1 LWPKTPSQTLRAKA
15 EQPFM
20 LPGFRFLFA
29 AVVLSTSM
37 LIFGLGAA
45 ALLRAAH
52 EEFASIPSRRAPPE
66 IMFTQQSEARPSLA
80 MMRAEPA
87 AAELK
92 DAGSPTGDV
101 QIASP
106 GKQSPIA
113 STAPEP
119 ENPATELDKVA
130 ALTDIA
136 TPAENSSPS
145 ENPKPE
151 PSTSEIAVQAE
162 APSPAAETTVAAIA
176 EITNQVAATVPDQTA
191 PPVEEST
198 RIAETR
204 IATLGGPPVSIETNT
219 ASKVAPAAVK
229 KNVQA
234 KRIVKRRKIAQRPRT
249 TQQASQRPV
258 DPFGQPLG
266 R

>member
-1 LWPKTPSQTLRAKA
+1 
-15 EQPFM
+15 M

-66 IMFTQQSEARPSLA
+66 IMFAQQGDARPVLT
-80 MMRAEPA
+80 MMRVEPA
-87 AAELK
+87 AAEQK
-92 DAGSPTGDV
+92 DIGSPATGDAPV
-101 QIASP
+101 AIPSLEQATIV
-106 GKQSPIA
+106 
-113 STAPEP
+113 STLAESEAPNTEP
-119 ENPATELDKVA
+119 DKIA
-130 ALTDIA
+130 ALTDVA
-136 TPAENSSPS
+136 TPTENSSPS
-145 ENPKPE
+145 EIPKSE
-151 PSTSEIAVQAE
+151 PSTSETAVQAD

-176 EITNQVAATVPDQTA
+176 EITPIEPNQVAATAPDQTA

-204 IATLGGPPVSIETNT
+204 IATLGGPPVTIETNT
-219 ASKVAPAAVK
+219 PSKVAPTVVK
-229 KNVQA
+229 KTVQA
-234 KRIVKRRKIAQRPRT
+234 KRIVKRRKIAQRPRA